1 MLEQGLAGLL
11 ELLEARA
18 VDLLGVVGPLRQG
31 VAGDVVAAG
40 DPGRVEA
47 RVVDAARGLVDPAAG
62 DALEDD
68 LEGGLERDGQVDG
81 DDALEAAGLRGVAGV
96 PVEDEGRRRV
106 LGGLRGRGGAS
117 GGKGAECHA
126 VAGLHLCGGG
136 GGLGRERHNLGG
148 SVALQP
154 AAVAE
159 LAGYEAEHEVVGDE
173 AAGLHGALGLD
184 ACADVNRSVGA
195 CFACWALLTER
206 RPVLDIAAEQ
216 VAGADGRELGEPPQQ
231 SFALGALADAGSAY
245 KNNSSGS
252 SKLHL
257 ILRGAD

>member
-11 ELLEARA
+11 ELLEART
-18 VDLLGVVGPLRQG
+18 VDLLSVVGPLRQG

-106 LGGLRGRGGAS
+106 LGGLRGRGGVA

-126 VAGLHLCGGG
+126 VAGLHLCGGSS
-136 GGLGRERHNLGG
+136 LGRERHNLGG

-159 LAGYEAEHEVVGDE
+159 LAGYEPEHEVVGDE

-184 ACADVNRSVGA
+184 ACADVNGRSGLVLRAGRCLPRGVLFLTLLRSKSPVLMDASWGNRPNSRSLWVPLPTPGA
-195 CFACWALLTER
+195 PTRITLAALLSC
-206 RPVLDIAAEQ
+206 I
-216 VAGADGRELGEPPQQ
+216 
-231 SFALGALADAGSAY
+231 
-245 KNNSSGS
+245 
-252 SKLHL
+252 
-257 ILRGAD
+257 